1 MGVPEQVVRISY
13 DAGFVVGLTLASAS
27 VFLLSVVMYFWLRRR
42 LSREKALLERDATSR
57 HLIDH
62 ARDAII
68 TLDETGA
75 VIAFNPAAETMFG
88 YRQEEAVGLGFQVLI
103 PSPYG
108 VSDDTPQ
115 VQEVSAVRKDGSQ
128 FAADLMLSELQ
139 LSGRSLLS
147 AIIRDATERKQA
159 DRALRAERNFT
170 SAILDAAAALIVV
183 VDQEG
188 RIVRFNR
195 FAQVVTGL
203 RPEEAVGATFID
215 LLLAGESEEVKASLT
230 TPSGQVRQVVEE
242 CWCPTMKGLRKIVW
256 TVTSFLDGSSNHLV
270 CVGTDVTERRA
281 MEARLLQ
288 SEKMQAVGRLAGGI
302 AHDFN
307 NLLTAITG
315 YTELLLDSIPATSP
329 LRRDLA
335 EIQAAG
341 ERAASLTRQLLT
353 FSRGQVSRPTVVDLN
368 AIVQH
373 MEAMLG
379 RLIGEHIRL
388 VLDLEPAL
396 GHIRA
401 DRTQIEQVLLN
412 LVLNAR
418 DAMPQGGIVTVTTRN
433 LRGAKDREEVELEV
447 ADSGCGMDEDTRQR
461 IFEPFFTT
469 KESGRGTGLGL
480 TTVYAIVEQSNG
492 TITVESI
499 PGKGTTFY
507 TRLPR
512 EESNVEP
519 AALPQTLRDAPGG
532 NERILLIE
540 DQAEVRALAARVLR
554 LKGYAVIE
562 AADSVEARSRL
573 NGEPIDLLL
582 SDVVLP
588 GTNGPALVEEML
600 PTNPRLKAL
609 FVSGYDDQSLERVG
623 IHVTD
628 PFLRK
633 PFSAEELVSKV
644 REVLD
649 SRRAVRRTNG
659 V

>member
-1 MGVPEQVVRISY
+1 MRISY
-13 DAGFVVGLTLASAS
+13 DAGFVVGLTLAVAS
-27 VFLLSVVMYFWLRRR
+27 VILFAAVIYFWLRRR
-42 LSREKALLERDATSR
+42 LSREKALLERDAASR

-68 TLDETGA
+68 TLDESG
-75 VIAFNPAAETMFG
+75 VIITFNPAAEMMFG
-88 YRQEEAVGLGFQVLI
+88 YRQEEAVGIGFQTLI

-108 VSDDTPQ
+108 EAGEGAQ
-115 VQEVSAVRKDGSQ
+115 LHEVVAIRRDKSR
-128 FAADLMLSELQ
+128 FAADLMLSELE
-139 LSGRSLLS
+139 LGGRCLLS

-159 DRALRAERNFT
+159 ERALRAEQNFT

-183 VDQEG
+183 VDPEG

-195 FAQVVTGL
+195 FAQAVTGL
-203 RPEEAVGATFID
+203 GPEEAVGASFAD
-215 LLLAGESEEVKASLT
+215 LLLASESERMRISLT
-230 TPSGQVRQVVEE
+230 KPRGRFRQTVEE
-242 CWCPTMKGLRKIVW
+242 CWCPTKNGLRKIVW
-256 TVTSFLDGSSNHLV
+256 TITSVLDENSNHLV
-270 CVGTDVTERRA
+270 CVGADVTERRA
-281 MEARLLQ
+281 MEIRLVQ

-315 YTELLLDSIPATSP
+315 YTELLLDSIPAASP
-329 LRRDLA
+329 LRRDLI

-353 FSRGQVSRPTVVDLN
+353 FSRGQISRPAVIDVN
-368 AIVQH
+368 ALVKH
-373 MEAMLG
+373 MQAMLG

-388 VLDLEPAL
+388 EVNLEPEL

-401 DRTQIEQVLLN
+401 DRTQVEQVVLN

-418 DAMPQGGIVTVTTRN
+418 DAMPQGGVVTVTTRN
-433 LRGAKDREEVELEV
+433 RAEGSNGAEVELEV
-447 ADSGCGMDEDTRQR
+447 ADNGRGMDEETRQR

-469 KESGRGTGLGL
+469 KEDGRGTGLGL
-480 TTVYAIVEQSNG
+480 STVYAIMEQSGG
-492 TITVESI
+492 TISVASAAGQGTVFRSRFPRVESGVD
-499 PGKGTTFY
+499 PVTMP
-507 TRLPR
+507 L
-512 EESNVEP
+512 
-519 AALPQTLRDAPGG
+519 TLHDAPGG

-540 DQAEVRALAARVLR
+540 DQETVRSLAARVLR
-554 LKGYAVIE
+554 LKGYSVIE
-562 AADSVEARSRL
+562 AANSDEARTQWDGS
-573 NGEPIDLLL
+573 PFDLLL

-600 PTNPRLKAL
+600 PANPRLKAL

-623 IHVTD
+623 IRVNV

-633 PFSAEELVSKV
+633 PFSAEELVTKV

-649 SRRAVRRTNG
+649 SRRVPGAGSESESRR
-659 V
+659 